1 MKITNKEIKYTIEQY
16 NYICST
22 LRAMGKEQERINTFN
37 TINDYL
43 VILQDERITK
53 NQENINC
60 YNLIYT
66 ICNELNEYESNNNFI
81 DYYEEETHEEIKKIY
96 LNTLKKLKKQKTLK
110 ISKLFDIIDDLLI
123 DCANETI
130 YDENINEL
138 DDEILELIYNN
149 VELFTLKLKARIGDE
164 L

>member
-81 DYYEEETHEEIKKIY
+81 DYYEEETHEEIKKI
-96 LNTLKKLKKQKTLK
+96 
-110 ISKLFDIIDDLLI
+110 
-123 DCANETI
+123 
-130 YDENINEL
+130 
-138 DDEILELIYNN
+138 
-149 VELFTLKLKARIGDE
+149 
-164 L
+164 